1 MTSVPSM
8 PFETPLT
15 HRGLVVAR
23 RGAIA
28 TSQPLATSA
37 GLAILE
43 RGGTFAD
50 AAIAASAV
58 LCVVEPWN
66 SHLGGDAF
74 LIVHDA
80 QKREN
85 VAFNGSGEAPAHATR
100 ESYKNGIAERGIRAS
115 TVPGLVSTWF
125 ALHEKFGKLPV
136 RDVLQTAI
144 GYARDGFPVG
154 VRWVKKFAEHANLI
168 AEFPEL
174 VTLGTGADARL
185 GQIVTQSDLA
195 WTLEQIATH
204 GRAAFYHGAVAEK
217 IVAAGH
223 FSLSDLDYHQ
233 TRLLP
238 PLTVNYRGVSV
249 HCQPPPSQGM
259 VLAQEL
265 GIINHVDR
273 INFTAMDEAARIHVL
288 VEAKK
293 LAFADRN
300 QYLADPET
308 NPVPIEQLLNAA
320 YLARRWEQI
329 GDTASTHPAGQV
341 VSEGNDT
348 TYFLVA
354 DADGNAVSFI
364 QSIFNNFG
372 CATIIPGTGILLNNR
387 MTGFVLDADSPN
399 CLAPSKRPAHT
410 LNAWLATDAEG
421 KLAHVG
427 GTPGGHIQVQTNLQ
441 LLVNVI
447 DGGMNPQEAIEAPR
461 WQHLGSGGAVATI
474 EEGVGTLEIETR
486 GRQELVDALSQRG
499 HAVKTIG
506 DWAHGSAAQLLSLL
520 PDGAYAVGSDPRCDG
535 HAAGR

>member
-1 MTSVPSM
+1 MTSTPSM
-8 PFETPLT
+8 PFETPIT

-80 QKREN
+80 HKREN
-85 VAFNGSGEAPAHATR
+85 IAFNGSGEAPAHATR
-100 ESYKNGIAERGIRAS
+100 ESYKDGIAERGIRAA

-136 RDVLQTAI
+136 RDLLQTAI
-144 GYARDGFPVG
+144 GYAKEGFPVG
-154 VRWVKKFAEHANLI
+154 VRWVKKFAEHTDLI
-168 AEFPEL
+168 TQFPEL
-174 VTLGTGADARL
+174 TTLGTGANARL
-185 GQIVTQSDLA
+185 GQIVTQPDLA
-195 WTLEQIATH
+195 WTLEQIATY
-204 GRAAFYHGAVAEK
+204 GRVAFYHGAVAEK
-217 IVAAGH
+217 IAAAGH
-223 FSLSDLDYHQ
+223 FTLSDLDYHQ
-233 TRLLP
+233 TRLLL
-238 PLTVNYRGVSV
+238 PLTVNYRCLSV

-265 GIINHVDR
+265 GIINHLN
-273 INFTAMDEAARIHVL
+273 IAAMTEAERTHVL

-308 NPVPIEQLLNAA
+308 NPMPMEQLLETA
-320 YLARRWEQI
+320 YLAKRREQI
-329 GDTASTHPAGQV
+329 GDTASTPIAGN

-348 TYFLVA
+348 TYFLVV

-372 CATIIPGTGILLNNR
+372 CAAMIPGTGILLNNR
-387 MTGFVLDADSPN
+387 MTGFVLDPNSPN
-399 CLAPSKRPAHT
+399 CLAPRKRPAHT

-421 KLAHVG
+421 NLAHVG

-441 LLVNVI
+441 LLVNVV
-447 DGGMNPQEAIEAPR
+447 DSGMNPQEAIEAPR
-461 WQHLGSGGAVATI
+461 WQHLGSGGSVATT

-486 GRQELVDALSQRG
+486 GRQELVDVLSQRG
-499 HAVKTIG
+499 HMVKSIG
-506 DWAHGSAAQLLSLL
+506 DWAHGSAAQLLSVL
-520 PDGAYAVGSDPRCDG
+520 PDGAYAIGSDPRCDG